1 MAGLPLWV
9 RNTHG
14 TTGILAAMA
23 VGLIATWAQP
33 VPVLANFA
41 LASGD
46 VRAWPYLTYPF
57 VIAAGSL
64 IFAVLAG
71 LWAWSVGSQLER
83 QIGTRP
89 FLAFFAV
96 ATVVSGVVFS
106 VSAPALAPGRIADGP
121 LLPVAALTCAWAAK
135 NRLARV
141 SLFGVIPVP
150 AAAVAVL
157 AVLSV
162 AYSYGFAAPL
172 LGLLCCVPS
181 VLAWFWG
188 AGVPRFARREAESV
202 GRGPSMGNK
211 EFDAYRDK
219 VRQREKEREEQE
231 RLRRLFEGGG
241 DPPKED

>member
-9 RNTHG
+9 RNTPG
-14 TTGILAAMA
+14 TVGVLAAMA
-23 VGLIATWAQP
+23 VGLVATWAQP
-33 VPVLANFA
+33 VAVIANFA

-57 VIAAGSL
+57 LVGAGEL
-64 IFAVLAG
+64 IFVLLVA
-71 LWAWSVGSQLER
+71 LWTWSMGSQLER
-83 QIGTRP
+83 QVGTRTLLVL
-89 FLAFFAV
+89 FGV
-96 ATVVSGVVFS
+96 ATVVSGVVFA
-106 VSAPALAPGRIADGP
+106 VAAQAIQPGRVAAGP
-121 LLPVAALTCAWAAK
+121 TLPVAALTCAWAAK

-172 LGLLCCVPS
+172 LGLVCCVPS

-188 AGVPRFARREAESV
+188 AGVPRFARRDPETV
-202 GRGPSMGNK
+202 GRGPAMGGK
-211 EFDAYRDK
+211 EFDAYRER
-219 VRQREKEREEQE
+219 VRQREKERDEQE

-241 DPPKED
+241 DPPKGD